1 MNKKS
6 NKAFSLT
13 EVLVATFIWAI
24 ILWFI
29 SIFLWDILD
38 NMSKSKKEIKALTT
52 YFDFSNK
59 LVNYKDIYN
68 TWSIFIDNDTA
79 SWSDLFI
86 MKNSLGDSWILF
98 WVVNLTN
105 YKIDLDNSTYKNTWI
120 GFRYLSSD
128 DINNIDNDQNLVYGL
143 LFQKSNVYSDLN
155 IKDMQIASYNSG
167 SLFDMNLFVNVDYQ
181 NSLEWE
187 LWKNLPK
194 DNLFKFNLNF

>member
-128 DINNIDNDQNLVYGL
+128 DINNIDNDQNLVYSL

-155 IKDMQIASYNSG
+155 IKDMQITSYNSG

>member
-128 DINNIDNDQNLVYGL
+128 DINNIDNDQNLVYSL